1 MGCKSASEFKL
12 YECCHSDSQ
21 LVRTEEIMPCALLRG
36 TLYILEPVST
46 VKLFFSDYIIA
57 V

>member
-46 VKLFFSDYIIA
+46 VKLFFSGYIIA